1 MNHAF
6 LSHAL
11 HVYST
16 SNPFGIGTRELMALF
31 IHSKLHSLNVHKR
44 LTELER
50 LSEITTGLFALKG
63 LINQGGKPRDLN
75 LTLDT
80 LERLSAILPEAQR
93 EYIIQ
98 ELISPMLQG
107 QEIHPDALQDVS
119 NAQTTMEEEH
129 LASSDYEM
137 EYQLTLS
144 RGQKTSIL
152 KDPLKIQYQ
161 ARKDEYLAQNN
172 ENKAEELKRH
182 SEEIKAQRIE
192 AINEK
197 WQEVKA
203 MRGGPHFA
211 MHLLVFIGN
220 YTNETLKDQPSVIEA
235 RSCYQ
240 DLLKSSK
247 T

>member
-1 MNHAF
+1 MYTLPLIH
-6 LSHAL
+6 S
-11 HVYST
+11 
-16 SNPFGIGTRELMALF
+16 GIGTRELMALF
-31 IHSKLHSLNVHKR
+31 IHSKLRSLNVHKR

-80 LERLSAILPEAQR
+80 LERLSAILPDAQR

-107 QEIHPDALQDVS
+107 QEVHPDQLFQDMS
-119 NAQTTMEEEH
+119 DSQPIEEDQ

-161 ARKDEYLAQNN
+161 ARKDEFLAQNK
-172 ENKAEELKRH
+172 ENKAEMLKQRKEELF
-182 SEEIKAQRIE
+182 AQRIE
-192 AINEK
+192 MVTEK

-211 MHLLVFIGN
+211 MHLLVFI
-220 YTNETLKDQPSVIEA
+220 
-235 RSCYQ
+235 
-240 DLLKSSK
+240 
-247 T
+247 